1 MIRGRTM
8 RCSRVSLLFRC
19 IVIMVLCASL
29 TGCIDVWPF
38 SSGEL
43 KVEEPITVIPKKAH
57 CSKEVPYVRPASEEM
72 MGPAALAMVMRY
84 YGYDASPQEIAKEIK
99 KDKEQKIM
107 LSDLAGYARKRGF
120 KTVPCCGTIMAIKES
135 IANNV
140 PVIVMV
146 KDTLL
151 PIFGKE
157 RFLVIYGYDDDKEV
171 LYVHGEKPSMKIS
184 ESKFLREW
192 KARNFLFLIVT
203 PQ

>member
-1 MIRGRTM
+1 MKNYSVG
-8 RCSRVSLLFRC
+8 SLFRL
-19 IVIMVLCASL
+19 ILVIILCAGVCS
-29 TGCIDVWPF
+29 CINVWPF

-43 KVEEPITVIPKKAH
+43 KVEEPVSIIPKKAH
-57 CSKEVPYVRPASEEM
+57 CSKEVPYVKPENEEM
-72 MGPAALAMVMRY
+72 MGPAALAMVLRY
-84 YGYDASPQEIAKEIK
+84 YGYDASPEDIAKEIK
-99 KDKEQKIM
+99 KNKDEKIM
-107 LSDLAGYARKRGF
+107 LSDLAQYAKKRGF

-135 IANNV
+135 IANDV

-171 LYVHGEKPSMKIS
+171 LYVHGEKPSMKMT
-184 ESKFLREW
+184 ESRFLREW